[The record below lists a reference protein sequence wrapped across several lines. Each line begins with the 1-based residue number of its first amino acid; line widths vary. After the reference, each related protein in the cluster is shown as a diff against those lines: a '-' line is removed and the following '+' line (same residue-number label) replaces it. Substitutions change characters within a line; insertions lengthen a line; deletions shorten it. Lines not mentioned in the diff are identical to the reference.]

1 MRKVDSALTKVDSA
15 LTSIIKRIRNFA
27 PVSSDFQLVVYSFY
41 MGKETTI
48 ILVVV
53 GLAIFVWLPVIVVSV
68 LRVLRRDKKNEKN
81 NNE

>member
-15 LTSIIKRIRNFA
+15 LTSNIEGFRNFA

>member
-1 MRKVDSALTKVDSA
+1 
-15 LTSIIKRIRNFA
+15 
-27 PVSSDFQLVVYSFY
+27 